1 MAKTIGSAADF
12 YRLRM
17 MRLDASDAVD
27 FEWRDDIL
35 YRRPPAD
42 DIAEDEAYRA
52 EAVLLDDEDVVITIA
67 TFDDPGAARGFLAD
81 AERDLLEMTKSE
93 FEECY
98 FPEPGSAL

>member
-42 DIAEDEAYRA
+42 DIAEDEAYR
-52 EAVLLDDEDVVITIA
+52 
-67 TFDDPGAARGFLAD
+67 PR
-81 AERDLLEMTKSE
+81 RCCSMTKMS
-93 FEECY
+93 
-98 FPEPGSAL
+98 